1 MTIDQ
6 GAQISKKMQW
16 HGVDR
21 AQLNWY
27 PTINEDA
34 CTGCGLCLLSCGNS
48 VFKWNVQEEMPL
60 VANPQKCVLGCTTC
74 GKVCPE
80 GAISFPENPAT
91 FIKNVV
97 FKYKVFPKVKEDL
110 NERLAK
116 FPDHIVSNLG
126 GDKIGK

>member
-1 MTIDQ
+1 MPLDSNT
-6 GAQISKKMQW
+6 QIEKKKMW

-21 AQLNWY
+21 AELSWN

-48 VFKWNVQEEMPL
+48 VFKWNLNDEMPE

-91 FIKNVV
+91 FIKNVII
-97 FKYKVFPKVKEDL
+97 KYKIYPKVKQDL

-116 FPDHIVSNLG
+116 FPDHIV
-126 GDKIGK
+126 GKVGEGQR